1 MFSPA
6 SYYKRIPTDLEANLS
21 ARRHIIRA
29 ANKSHALQS
38 QLREASRRDL
48 FFFINLFV
56 WQYNPNKVGD
66 EIAPFIC
73 WDFQIEDTREI
84 LKAIEAATRQDVVIE
99 KSREMGASWLCL
111 LIVLWLFLFHNNKKF
126 LVISRNADAVDKPH
140 DPDSLFWKLD
150 HVLAHLPRWLVTGK
164 IMRRKMAF
172 RNVANGSVITGQAT
186 TGKAGV
192 GGRCTAMFLDEFGQ
206 NDDGDDVLNQ
216 TADTTGCRIFNG
228 THLGVGTPF
237 FKLCKK
243 SSIKKI
249 VMHWSKHPEKNRGL
263 YRFDTER
270 NRIEYLDQKFVHAP
284 DYDFVRNGSPSGP
297 FPGVRSPWY
306 DAECIRRE
314 SARSVAMN
322 LDIDPQGAAAQF
334 FDSQMIRAR
343 KEDYAIPPLWEGEVH
358 YDRDTGKP
366 VQLIAVEGG
375 HLKLWFMPNVHCRPP
390 KGVFAIGAD
399 LATGSGATPTVFSIG
414 NCETGEKVGEYVNA
428 HIDPLSAAPLFT
440 ALGWLFQT
448 DQGDPARLI
457 WEIPGPGLGF
467 GKRVMEIGYRAVY
480 FRSNEFI
487 LDNTPSENPGWVNN
501 NQNRLVLL
509 EEYRAALAM
518 RQFINRSYKALD
530 ETLSFVYVG
539 GSVEHDG
546 LRSEDN
552 PADQRENHADRVI
565 ADAQLWR
572 VIKRLG
578 MGRLRPAEK
587 QTILPG
593 SLAWRRKFSED
604 KRREEEAWA

>member
-6 SYYKRIPTDLEANLS
+6 SYHKSVPTDLAANL
-21 ARRHIIRA
+21 RFRHALILK
-29 ANKSHALQS
+29 ANKSVRLQH
-38 QLREASRRDL
+38 QLVEACRRDL
-48 FFFINLFV
+48 FFFINTFV
-56 WQYNPNKVGD
+56 WQYNHNHVGD
-66 EIAPFIC
+66 EIGPFIC
-73 WDFQIEDTREI
+73 WDFQIEDCRQI
-84 LKAIEAATRQDVVIE
+84 LAAIAGGTRQDVVIE

-111 LIVLWLFLFHNNKKF
+111 IVLLWLFLFHPNKKF
-126 LVISRNADAVDKPH
+126 LTISRNADAVDKPN

-150 HVLAHLPRWLVTGK
+150 FILSHLPRWLVEAR
-164 IMRRKMAF
+164 IVRRKMTF
-172 RNVANGSVITGQAT
+172 RHTGNGSVITGQAT

-237 FKLCKK
+237 YKLCKK
-243 SSIKKI
+243 TSIKKI

-263 YRFDTER
+263 YRWNADKNRVDLLDTA
-270 NRIEYLDQKFVHAP
+270 FVHDP
-284 DYDFVRNGSPSGP
+284 FYDFVRTGSPGGP
-297 FPGVRSPWY
+297 FAGIRSPWY

-334 FDSQMIRAR
+334 FDALMIRAR
-343 KEDYAIPPLWEGEVH
+343 KEEYAIPPIWEGELH
-358 YDRDTGKP
+358 FDRDTGKP
-366 VQLIAVEGG
+366 IQLIEVAGG
-375 HLKLWFMPNVHCRPP
+375 PLKLWFTPNIHGKPA
-390 KGVFAIGAD
+390 KGVYGIGAD
-399 LATGSGATPTVFSIG
+399 LATGSGATPSVFSIG
-414 NCETGEKVGEYVNA
+414 NCETGEKIGEYVNA

-440 ALGWLFQT
+440 ALGWLFST
-448 DQGDPARLI
+448 DQGEPARLI
-457 WEIPGPGLGF
+457 WEIPGPGQAF
-467 GKRVMEIGYRAVY
+467 GKRVIELGYRNIY
-480 FRSNEFI
+480 YRSNEFS
-487 LDNTPSENPGWVNN
+487 LNNAVSENPGWVNN
-501 NQNRLVLL
+501 PKNRLVLL

-530 ETLSFVYVG
+530 EALSFVYVG

-546 LRSEDN
+546 LKSEDN

-572 VIKRLG
+572 IIKRLG
-578 MGRLRPAEK
+578 LGKLRPAEK
-587 QTILPG
+587 QEISYG

-604 KRREEEAWA
+604 KRRDETVWA